1 VEYLKTR
8 LKNSIKVTI
17 KHSFRQLSRHPY
29 YPHSSQQQL
38 FRSISA
44 THYGSL
50 ITFTLHSGMSK
61 LTQIQSIY
69 LVWNVH
75 EFLIAIW
82 NWLWFFWFQKFY
94 SETTTPDKKTFICIH
109 IQCCYSLS
117 MKQSTYQ
124 QLTKS
129 GHQELPKKPRNL
141 VDTHFSFPANTDPAH
156 LLLILWLRCIT
167 NVIILSTIISVMTT
181 GMTMITNNQCNVA

>member
-1 VEYLKTR
+1 MEYLKTR

-29 YPHSSQQQL
+29 YSHSSQQQL

-94 SETTTPDKKTFICIH
+94 SETTTPDKKNIYLHSHSVLLLPEHETVYLSTAATIRTPRTSKKT
-109 IQCCYSLS
+109 QKPGRYSL
-117 MKQSTYQ
+117 
-124 QLTKS
+124 
-129 GHQELPKKPRNL
+129 
-141 VDTHFSFPANTDPAH
+141 
-156 LLLILWLRCIT
+156 
-167 NVIILSTIISVMTT
+167 
-181 GMTMITNNQCNVA
+181 